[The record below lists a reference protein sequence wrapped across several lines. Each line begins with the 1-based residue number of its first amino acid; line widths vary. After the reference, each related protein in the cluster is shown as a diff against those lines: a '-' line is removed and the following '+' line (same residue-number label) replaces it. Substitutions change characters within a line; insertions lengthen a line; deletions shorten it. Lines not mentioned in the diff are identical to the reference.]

1 MTNSSK
7 MLKYIYGHLSITDK
21 TSSRQHLLSTEFS
34 NNFGIKHFELPIRIR
49 VDINIF
55 PELRLVGNRG
65 RQYNIKM
72 DPGVVCTQPHCLG
85 PDRHQVR
92 SRSQQDSVVKLGCSG
107 NNDSDSPIDVHIT
120 HLLRRKFKCHKMLH
134 DFRHHFLV
142 LFTKPIKIW
151 GVPEMGDWEIFVQLQ
166 KFQVK

>member
-21 TSSRQHLLSTEFS
+21 TSSRQQLLSTEFS
-34 NNFGIKHFELPIRIR
+34 NNFGIKHFELPIR

-55 PELRLVGNRG
+55 PDLRLVGNRG

-85 PDRHQVR
+85 PDRHKVR

-107 NNDSDSPIDVHIT
+107 NNDSDSPIDVHI
-120 HLLRRKFKCHKMLH
+120 RDSNEGPSKGSA
-134 DFRHHFLV
+134 
-142 LFTKPIKIW
+142 PY
-151 GVPEMGDWEIFVQLQ
+151 
-166 KFQVK
+166 